1 MPKTVHFIGIA
12 GAGMSATAKLLR
24 DSGVAISGS
33 DQNAY
38 PPISDFLSENRI
50 PCRTPYAVENIPA
63 DVDLFVIG
71 KNAKL
76 VPETNV
82 EVAAAFASG
91 KRIASFA
98 EVLSE
103 HTRGKDNIVVAGSYG
118 KSTTVAL
125 LAHCLETAANEAGPS
140 LDPSFF
146 IGAVPLTP
154 STSARNGSGHLFL
167 LEGDEY
173 PSSNTDPR
181 SKFLHYRPRHLLVTP
196 LAHDH
201 LNVFPTPQDYVR
213 PFLELVKLPPA
224 DGTIVVCVEGSLSP
238 DLLSGLSRPV
248 VTYGINGGDFRAA
261 DIRYGERT
269 RFGVVR
275 GGRTVA
281 ELETTQLGEH
291 NVQNI
296 VGACALL
303 LSLGLMSAAQ
313 IAAAVASFRGIK
325 RRLDRKSDRTS
336 IPIFEG
342 FGSSYEKAQS
352 AIAAM
357 MRHFPERR
365 LIVVFEPHTFSWRN
379 RAALK
384 WYDDVFRGA
393 GKVFIFEPAAQGAA
407 THDQVSHAEIIA
419 RVRAAGCDAD
429 PISDPA
435 TAMRLLGDVLAP
447 GDAILLLSSGDLGG
461 LVELV
466 PALAEERFPRDRAA
480 AEQ

>member
-1 MPKTVHFIGIA
+1 VSKIHFIGIA

-24 DSGVAISGS
+24 DSGAEISGS
-33 DQNAY
+33 DENAY
-38 PPISDFLSENRI
+38 PPISDFLREHGL
-50 PCRTPYAVENIPA
+50 PCRTPYAAENIPA

-71 KNAKL
+71 KNARL

-82 EVAAAFASG
+82 EVAAAVASG
-91 KRIASFA
+91 KRIASFP

-125 LAHCLETAANEAGPS
+125 LAHCLETAAAVDAT
-140 LDPSFF
+140 LDPSYF

-154 STSARNGSGHLFL
+154 ATSARNGSGRLFV

-181 SKFLHYRPRHLLVTP
+181 AKFLHYRPSDLLVTP

-201 LNVFPTPQDYVR
+201 LNVFPTPRDYLR
-213 PFLELVKLPPA
+213 PFHELVGLPPGDA
-224 DGTIVVCVEGSLSP
+224 TIAVCVEGSLSAAFLA
-238 DLLSGLSRPV
+238 DVSRPV
-248 VTYGINGGDFRAA
+248 LTYGVHRGDFRATGIA
-261 DIRYGERT
+261 YGETT
-269 RFGVVR
+269 RFAVVH
-275 GGRTVA
+275 GSTTVA
-281 ELETTQLGEH
+281 ELETVQLGEH
-291 NVQNI
+291 SIQNI
-296 VGACALL
+296 VGACAFLL
-303 LSLGLMSAAQ
+303 TSRLVPAER
-313 IAAAVASFRGIK
+313 IAAAVATFRGIK
-325 RRLDRKSDRTS
+325 RRLDRKSDHTS

-357 MRHFPERR
+357 MRHFPQRR

-393 GKVFIFEPAAQGAA
+393 GKVFIYEPAVQGAA
-407 THDQVSHAEIIA
+407 THDQVSHAEIVA
-419 RVRAAGCDAD
+419 RVRAAGYDAD
-429 PISDPA
+429 PISDPHD
-435 TAMRLLGDVLAP
+435 AMRALAAVLAP
-447 GDAILLLSSGDLGG
+447 DDAILLLSSGNLGG

-466 PALAEERFPRDRAA
+466 PALAEQRFPRAA
-480 AEQ
+480 AA

>member
-1 MPKTVHFIGIA
+1 VPKSVHFIGIA
-12 GAGMSATAKLLR
+12 GAGMSAVAKLLK
-24 DSGVAISGS
+24 DSGVTISGS
-33 DQNAY
+33 DENAY
-38 PPISDFLSENRI
+38 PPISDFLVEHGI
-50 PCRTPYAVENIPA
+50 PCKTPYAAGNIPS
-63 DVDLFVIG
+63 DTDLFVIG

-76 VPETNV
+76 VPATNV

-91 KRIASFA
+91 KRIASFP

-103 HTRGKDNIVVAGSYG
+103 HTRGKHNVVVAGSYG

-125 LAHCLETAANEAGPS
+125 LAHCLETAATTMGPA

-146 IGAVPLTP
+146 LGAVPLTP
-154 STSARNGSGHLFL
+154 STSARNGTGNLFI

-181 SKFLHYRPRHLLVTP
+181 SKFLHYRPRDLLITP

-201 LNVFPTPQDYVR
+201 LNVFPTPADYVR
-213 PFLELVKLPPA
+213 PFLELVTLPPV
-224 DGTIVVCVEGSLSP
+224 DGVIVACREGTLTP
-238 DLLSGLSRPV
+238 GFLSGVSRAL
-248 VTYGINGGDFRAA
+248 VTYGIHGGDYRAV
-261 DIRYGERT
+261 DIRYGETT
-269 RFGVVR
+269 RFGVAH
-275 GGRTVA
+275 GATTVA
-281 ELETTQLGEH
+281 EFETTQLGEH

-296 VGACALL
+296 VGVCAYL
-303 LSLGLMSAAQ
+303 LSRHLMPVER
-313 IAAAVASFRGIK
+313 IAAGVASFRGIK

-342 FGSSYEKAQS
+342 FGSSYDKAQS

-393 GKVFIFEPAAQGAA
+393 GKVFIYEPAAQGAT
-407 THDQVSHAEIIA
+407 THDQVSHAEIVA
-419 RVRAAGCDAD
+419 RVRAAGYDAD
-429 PISDPA
+429 PITDPHEA
-435 TAMRLLGDVLAP
+435 ITALADVLAP
-447 GDAILLLSSGDLGG
+447 GDAILLLSSGNLGG

-466 PALAEERFPRDRAA
+466 PALAERRFPRADAGP
-480 AEQ
+480 

>member
-1 MPKTVHFIGIA
+1 VPKSIHFIGIA
-12 GAGMSATAKLLR
+12 GAGMSAVAKLLK
-24 DSGVAISGS
+24 DSGVTISGS
-33 DQNAY
+33 DENAY
-38 PPISDFLSENRI
+38 PPISDFLVEHGI
-50 PCRTPYAVENIPA
+50 PCKTPYAAENIPS
-63 DVDLFVIG
+63 DTDLFVIG

-76 VPETNV
+76 VPATNV

-91 KRIASFA
+91 KRIVSFP

-103 HTRGKDNIVVAGSYG
+103 HTRGKHNVVVAGSYG

-125 LAHCLETAANEAGPS
+125 LAHCLETAAKTMGPA

-146 IGAVPLTP
+146 LGAVPLTP
-154 STSARNGSGHLFL
+154 STSARNGTGNLFI

-181 SKFLHYRPRHLLVTP
+181 SKFLHYRPRDLLITP

-213 PFLELVKLPPA
+213 PFLEFVTLPPA
-224 DGTIVVCVEGSLSP
+224 DGVIVACREGSLTP
-238 DLLSGLSRPV
+238 GFLSGVSRAL
-248 VTYGINGGDFRAA
+248 VTYGIHGGDYRAI
-261 DIRYGERT
+261 DIRYGETT
-269 RFGVVR
+269 RFGVAH
-275 GGRTVA
+275 GATTVA
-281 ELETTQLGEH
+281 EFATTQLGEH

-296 VGACALL
+296 VGVCAYL
-303 LSLGLMSAAQ
+303 LSRRLMPAEQ
-313 IAAAVASFRGIK
+313 IAAGIATFRGLK
-325 RRLDRKSDRTS
+325 RRLDRKSERTS

-342 FGSSYEKAQS
+342 FGSSYDKAQS

-393 GKVFIFEPAAQGAA
+393 GKVFIYEPAAQGAT
-407 THDQVSHAEIIA
+407 THDQVSHAEIVA
-419 RVRAAGCDAD
+419 RVRAAGYDAD
-429 PISDPA
+429 PITDPDEA
-435 TAMRLLGDVLAP
+435 IKALADVLAP
-447 GDAILLLSSGDLGG
+447 DDAILLLSSGNLGG

-466 PALAEERFPRDRAA
+466 PALAEKRFPRRAA
-480 AEQ
+480 GP

>member
-1 MPKTVHFIGIA
+1 VAKTVHFIGIA
-12 GAGMSATAKLLR
+12 GAGMSAVAKLLK

-33 DQNAY
+33 DENAY
-38 PPISDFLSENRI
+38 PPISDFLLEHGI
-50 PCRTPYAVENIPA
+50 PCKTPYAVANIPA
-63 DVDLFVIG
+63 DADLFVIG

-76 VPETNV
+76 VPATNV

-91 KRIASFA
+91 KRIASFP

-125 LAHCLETAANEAGPS
+125 LAHCLETAAETLNPG

-154 STSARNGSGHLFL
+154 TTSARNGSGKLFV

-173 PSSNTDPR
+173 PSSNTDAR
-181 SKFLHYRPRHLLVTP
+181 SKFLHYRPRHLLITP

-201 LNVFPTPQDYVR
+201 LNVFPTPQDYIR
-213 PFLELVKLPPA
+213 PFHELATLPPA
-224 DGTIVVCVEGSLSP
+224 DATILVCLEGPLSA
-238 DLLSGLSRPV
+238 DFLSGLSRPV
-248 VTYGINGGDFRAA
+248 VTYGVQRGDFHAVE
-261 DIRYGERT
+261 IKYGERT
-269 RFGVVR
+269 RFGVAQ
-275 GGRTVA
+275 GGSKVA

-291 NVQNI
+291 SAQNI
-296 VGACALL
+296 VGVCAFL
-303 LSLGLMSAAQ
+303 LSRRLVPAEH
-313 IAAAVASFRGIK
+313 IATAVATFRGIK

-365 LIVVFEPHTFSWRN
+365 LIVMFEPHTFSWRN

-419 RVRAAGCDAD
+419 RVRAAGYDAE
-429 PISDPA
+429 PISDPNSA
-435 TAMRLLGDVLAP
+435 IRALSEVLSP
-447 GDAILLLSSGDLGG
+447 DDAILLLSSGNLGG

-466 PALAEERFPRDRAA
+466 PALAEQRFPRADATT
-480 AEQ
+480 

>member
-1 MPKTVHFIGIA
+1 VAGTVHFIGIA
-12 GAGMSATAKLLR
+12 GAGMSAVAKLLK

-33 DQNAY
+33 DENAY
-38 PPISDFLSENRI
+38 PPISDFLAEHGI
-50 PCRTPYAVENIPA
+50 PCKTPYAAVNIPA
-63 DVDLFVIG
+63 DTDLFVIG

-76 VPETNV
+76 VPATNV

-91 KRIASFA
+91 KRIASFP
-98 EVLSE
+98 EVLSK

-125 LAHCLETAANEAGPS
+125 LAHCLETAAEALGPR

-154 STSARNGSGHLFL
+154 ATSARNGSGNLFV

-181 SKFLHYRPRHLLVTP
+181 SKFLHYRPRHLLITP

-201 LNVFPTPQDYVR
+201 LNVFPTPQDYIR
-213 PFLELVKLPPA
+213 PFHELVTLPAPDA
-224 DGTIVVCVEGSLSP
+224 TILVCLEGPLST
-238 DLLSGLSRPV
+238 DFLAGVSRPV
-248 VTYGINGGDFRAA
+248 ITYGVHRGDFHAVG
-261 DIRYGERT
+261 IKYGERT
-269 RFGVVR
+269 RFAVAHGNVR
-275 GGRTVA
+275 IA
-281 ELETTQLGEH
+281 EFETTQLGEH
-291 NVQNI
+291 SVQNI
-296 VGACALL
+296 VGVCAFL
-303 LSLGLMSAAQ
+303 LSQRLVPAEQ
-313 IAAAVASFRGIK
+313 IAAGVATFRGIK

-419 RVRAAGCDAD
+419 RVRAAGYDAD
-429 PISDPA
+429 PISDA
-435 TAMRLLGDVLAP
+435 NGAIAALGDVLSSD
-447 GDAILLLSSGDLGG
+447 DAILLLSSGNLGG

-466 PALAEERFPRDRAA
+466 PALAEERFPRAA
-480 AEQ
+480 N

>member
-1 MPKTVHFIGIA
+1 VPRSVHFIGIA
-12 GAGMSATAKLLR
+12 GAGMSAVAKLLR

-33 DQNAY
+33 DENAY
-38 PPISDFLSENRI
+38 PPISDFLAEHRI
-50 PCRTPYAVENIPA
+50 PCKMPYAADNIPG
-63 DVDLFVIG
+63 DTDLFVIG

-76 VPETNV
+76 VPATNV

-91 KRIASFA
+91 KRIASFP
-98 EVLSE
+98 EVLNE
-103 HTRGKDNIVVAGSYG
+103 HTHGKHNIVVAGSYG

-125 LAHCLETAANEAGPS
+125 LAHCLETAAKTMGPS

-146 IGAVPLTP
+146 LGAVPLTP
-154 STSARNGSGHLFL
+154 ATSARNGAGNLFI

-181 SKFLHYRPRHLLVTP
+181 SKFLHYRPTDLLITP

-213 PFLELVKLPPA
+213 PFLELVTLPPA
-224 DGTIVVCVEGSLSP
+224 DGVVVACREGSLTP
-238 DLLSGLSRPV
+238 DFLAGVMRPMI
-248 VTYGINGGDFRAA
+248 TYGIHGGDFHAV

-269 RFGVVR
+269 RFRVAHGAA
-275 GGRTVA
+275 TVA
-281 ELETTQLGEH
+281 EFETTQLGEH

-296 VGACALL
+296 VGLCAYL
-303 LSLGLMSAAQ
+303 LSRRLMPAEQ
-313 IAAAVASFRGIK
+313 IAAGIATFRGLK
-325 RRLDRKSDRTS
+325 RRLDRKSERTS

-342 FGSSYEKAQS
+342 FGSSYDKAQS

-393 GKVFIFEPAAQGAA
+393 GKVFIYEPAAQGAT

-419 RVRAAGCDAD
+419 RVRAAGYDAD
-429 PISDPA
+429 PITDPDEA
-435 TAMRLLGDVLAP
+435 IAALGDVLAP
-447 GDAILLLSSGDLGG
+447 DDAILLLSSGNLGG

-466 PALAEERFPRDRAA
+466 PALAERRFPRAGP
-480 AEQ
+480 

>member
-12 GAGMSATAKLLR
+12 GAGMSATAKLLK

-38 PPISDFLSENRI
+38 PPISDYLIEQGI
-50 PCRTPYAVENIPA
+50 CCKTPYAAENIPA
-63 DVDLFVIG
+63 DTDLFVIG

-82 EVAAAFASG
+82 EVAAAVASG
-91 KRIASFA
+91 KPIASFA

-103 HTRGKDNIVVAGSYG
+103 HTRHKDNIVVAGSYG
-118 KSTTVAL
+118 KSTSVAL
-125 LAHCLETAANEAGPS
+125 LAHCLETAAKTLGPG

-154 STSARNGSGHLFL
+154 STSARNG
-167 LEGDEY
+167 
-173 PSSNTDPR
+173 
-181 SKFLHYRPRHLLVTP
+181 LHYRPHHLLVTP

-213 PFLELVKLPPA
+213 PFLELVALPPA
-224 DGTIVVCVEGSLSP
+224 DATIVVCGEGSLST
-238 DLLSGLSRPV
+238 DFLSALPRPV
-248 VTYGINGGDFRAA
+248 ITYGVHGGDFHAV
-261 DIRYGERT
+261 DVRYGETT
-269 RFGVVR
+269 RFTVVH
-275 GGRTVA
+275 GNSKVA
-281 ELETTQLGEH
+281 DLETIQLGEH

-296 VGACALL
+296 VGVCAFL
-303 LSLGLMSAAQ
+303 LSRRLMPAEH
-313 IAAAVASFRGIK
+313 IAAGVATFRGIK

-429 PISDPA
+429 PISDPTNA
-435 TAMRLLGDVLAP
+435 IRALADVLSP
-447 GDAILLLSSGDLGG
+447 DDAILLLSSGNLGG

-466 PALAEERFPRDRAA
+466 PALAEQRFPRVDTER
-480 AEQ
+480 